1 MKVLNLK
8 INAPLKTTEKLIRAI
23 LQRDID
29 AFKATNR
36 QFLRNNELYNP
47 QFTGLIA

>member
-8 INAPLKTTEKLIRAI
+8 ITAPLQTTQKLIRAI

-36 QFLRNNELYNP
+36 QFLRNNKIYNP
-47 QFTGLIA
+47 QYTGLIA

>member
-8 INAPLKTTEKLIRAI
+8 INTPLQTTEKLIRAI

-29 AFKATNR
+29 AFKSTKR
-36 QFLRNNELYNP
+36 QFLRNNSAYNP
-47 QFTGLIA
+47 NFTGLIA

>member
-8 INAPLKTTEKLIRAI
+8 IAAPLKTTEKLIRAI

-29 AFKATNR
+29 AFKATNM
-36 QFLRNNELYNP
+36 QFLRNNKIYNP
-47 QFTGLIA
+47 EYTGLIA